1 LQNES
6 GKAVTVLVIDDEP
19 EMLQLLERILTTEG
33 FQVKLASDGVYGISL
48 LREDIT
54 AAVPVPKISRSS
66 PSLYAWATSST
77 EIFLSLILN
86 IMTKFED
93 IDLEFD
99 ESNRIAIIYFN
110 RTKQFNAFNIPLV
123 NELITAF
130 NKISSNDRIRC
141 LVLTGRGKAFSAGGD
156 VVEFKNAEKPDEFMA
171 SLVERLHQ
179 GIRDL
184 KNMNIPSVAAIN
196 GACFGAGLGYAIACD
211 FRISSELATFGCAF
225 TKIGLS
231 PDSSSTFHLPRLV
244 GLGLANE
251 MLFLNRV
258 LNAEEALQFN
268 LVNKLINSGNFLE
281 EVKFLIISNLDDWK
295 VLENI

>member
-1 LQNES
+1 
-6 GKAVTVLVIDDEP
+6 
-19 EMLQLLERILTTEG
+19 
-33 FQVKLASDGVYGISL
+33 
-48 LREDIT
+48 
-54 AAVPVPKISRSS
+54 
-66 PSLYAWATSST
+66 
-77 EIFLSLILN
+77 
-86 IMTKFED
+86 MTKFED

-281 EVKFLIISNLDDWK
+281 EVKNFAIEVSKGAPIAFSSTKNLLKDSYSNDLDTHLDQEAEK
-295 VLENI
+295 IVKAAGTDDFQEGLKAFFEKRDPDFCGE